1 MATSTPFYFTD
12 TPFITVIH
20 IYTKAL
26 SRTCLNRYKTLDFE
40 IVVCSTIQQ
49 NNLRIL
55 INALQVWVFWRTK
68 SEGCVRE

>member
-49 NNLRIL
+49 THYKFGFFGERKARGACGND
-55 INALQVWVFWRTK
+55 
-68 SEGCVRE
+68 